1 MQKIGEPVL
10 TADVQNFFENVN
22 INIPES
28 EALPELRESEASAL
42 EIFDDEPL
50 VELKHPLVKT
60 LNCYWEAGW
69 ENALA
74 GCWIRKSVAEK
85 LYDLK
90 GGGWPF
96 LTRGDL
102 WLYKMNFLKP
112 HVKIR

>member
-10 TADVQNFFENVN
+10 TNDVQNFFENVN

-60 LNCYWEAGW
+60 LNCY
-69 ENALA
+69 LSL
-74 GCWIRKSVAEK
+74 I
-85 LYDLK
+85 
-90 GGGWPF
+90 
-96 LTRGDL
+96 
-102 WLYKMNFLKP
+102 
-112 HVKIR
+112 HI

>member
-85 LYDLK
+85 LYDITEELPERW
-90 GGGWPF
+90 GLAIFDAWRP
-96 LTRGDL
+96 LAL
-102 WLYKMNFLKP
+102 QN
-112 HVKIR
+112 